1 MVEMG
6 SVFVGDGLCPANG
19 AAGAPD
25 NDTNAS
31 VYRQPRQRC
40 ALVRSA
46 EPVSYNSVP
55 PSMVNYATLWGMGF
69 ARRMAPQAPR
79 KNATLG
85 KGGIFG
91 RDDITCLAVAP
102 GNFPPGF

>member
-1 MVEMG
+1 MPGEWRRRRPGKNAKV
-6 SVFVGDGLCPANG
+6 SVDCQ
-19 AAGAPD
+19 
-25 NDTNAS
+25 T
-31 VYRQPRQRC
+31 RQRC

-55 PSMVNYATLWGMGF
+55 PSMVNYATLWELGF
-69 ARRMAPQAPR
+69 APRMAPQAPK